1 MKITFCGAAGIV
13 TGSCYLIEFGSNK
26 YLVDCG
32 MFQGEGSEEKNESNF
47 PFDASEIS
55 GVFLTHAH
63 IDHSG
68 MLPKLRKKGFHNKIY
83 ATPATTD
90 LCKVMLEDSAHVQES
105 EANDENKIRKKE
117 SRPLINP
124 IYSIN
129 DAKQTQKLFN
139 KVNYGKKLKIDS
151 NVSVR
156 FRDAGHI
163 VGSSIIELFIKDN
176 GEEKK
181 LVFSGDLG
189 QWNSILVKSPE
200 LIEKGDY
207 VFIESTYGDKLHE
220 PFKKSLD
227 TLKKAINHTYKKG
240 GKLIIPSFAVERT
253 QQLIYAFKMLQKNK
267 EFPKEK
273 VFLDSPLAIRVT
285 NIFDKYHEVFN
296 ENLKGIKNPFNFQG
310 FKTTQPVGESKKIN
324 SYGKPCI
331 IIAGSGMVT
340 GGRVKHHLKHN
351 IGDKK
356 NAVLFVGY
364 QAEGTPGRDI
374 IEGVKNIEIMG
385 DNIPIKSK
393 IYKIESLSAHAD
405 YKELI
410 RWLEGFVEKPKKV
423 FIVHGERE
431 SSEAFKK
438 KLDKKGYSSYVPSFR
453 EKVEL

>member
-1 MKITFCGAAGIV
+1 MKITFCGAAGTV
-13 TGSCYLIEFGSNK
+13 TGSSYLIEMGSKK

-47 PFDASEIS
+47 PFDAKKIS

-68 MLPKLRKKGFHNKIY
+68 MLPKLWKKGFRGKIY

-105 EANDENKIRKKE
+105 ESEDENKLRKKE
-117 SRPLINP
+117 SKPLIKPVYNL
-124 IYSIN
+124 N

-139 KVNYGKKLKIDS
+139 KINYGRKLKVDS

-163 VGSSIIELFIKDN
+163 VGSSIIELFVKDK
-176 GEEKK
+176 GKEKK
-181 LVFSGDLG
+181 FVFSGDLG
-189 QWNSILVKSPE
+189 QWKSILVKAPE
-200 LIEKGDY
+200 IIEKGDY

-220 PFKKSLD
+220 SFEKSMS
-227 TLKKAINHTYKKG
+227 TLKKAINKTYTKG

-253 QQLIYAFKMLQKNK
+253 QQLIYAFKMLQKK
-267 EFPKEK
+267 GEFPKEK
-273 VFLDSPLAIRVT
+273 VFLDSPLAIKVT

-296 ENLKGIKNPFNFQG
+296 ENLRNIENPFDFDG
-310 FKTTQPVGESKKIN
+310 FKTTQSVKDSIKIN
-324 SYGKPCI
+324 SYSEPCI
-331 IIAGSGMVT
+331 VIAGSGMVT
-340 GGRVKHHLKHN
+340 GGRIKHHLKHN

-364 QAEGTPGRDI
+364 QAEGTPGREI
-374 IEGVKNIEIMG
+374 VEGAKGINLMG
-385 DNIPIKSK
+385 RYIPIKAK

-405 YKELI
+405 YNELI
-410 RWLEGFVEKPKKV
+410 KWLEGFIEKPKKV
-423 FIVHGERE
+423 FIVHGEKE
-431 SSEAFKK
+431 SSEAFKR
-438 KLDKKGYSSYVPSFR
+438 KLSKRGYSCHIPSFR
-453 EKVEL
+453 ETIEL